1 MRDSDE
7 ARARTYIK
15 MVHYVLKLITSL
27 SMRVLLMV
35 TVSMAVTWPL
45 TSCLTISVGQNGT
58 DVPGCIRGTT
68 RCLSLGYV
76 LTALTRYCS
85 NSSDVI
91 VEYFNN
97 SIIGPANYTFFC
109 DLKLRIKGSK
119 INGSAV
125 PNVICTSNG
134 SLTLASSSNSSVS
147 IQWESINIVNCSG
160 PHAIGLVRYDFSA
173 CQFLSSRGIYIKNTN
188 DVAMSET
195 QFHFS
200 GSYSKDACF
209 VITNEATMTK
219 LSIKDSVFVSRT
231 TVTTLW
237 IVRSVLQIKGNITFV
252 DGFGRL
258 GGAVRMTH
266 SRVIA
271 NGNATVLFAENFAQY
286 GSAVYVE
293 DMVCPLLNTSIGY
306 PNFVFRNNTR
316 KYGQTVV
323 YIDGNPGDCVIDNVS
338 YNLSSDSGDLVLT
351 TAATN
356 ASIRL
361 PVDIGVYPG
370 RNILLNVTIVDYFK
384 DAAICS
390 ANTSMTVMNNDVE
403 QSNIPCNDPRYEVQ
417 LFCPIVSLSQSS
429 VVLYTSDNVNSTL
442 QIRTDA
448 DPAISQ
454 HDWNISITFT
464 CNNGPAAEAS
474 ISFTVQKCPP
484 FLTFYNTLTHSCECI
499 TPISENAHL
508 ICSVGY
514 GAFCIENE
522 YWVGSEN
529 DVFMV
534 LPCKL
539 PYCFPQ
545 QQSCPIKG
553 KPSFRLLS
561 EYPDDQCPTNHGGLL
576 CGGCRDG
583 YYFTHYPLQ
592 CVSSCPAD
600 SSVGILMASIII
612 HLLKSLAVIWLV
624 SVLTKLG
631 NLSQLSYLYSSFLYL
646 HVIDCFP
653 FAYMPQ
659 YKVLRILISI
669 MRSICLPVVD
679 IFGEI
684 PVCFFPSLGPLE
696 KYAFYYLGPAVEIVM
711 LCIAG
716 GVSLLCPS
724 HRKHLLP
731 QSIGI
736 LLLWPVWTIASTS
749 ITILTYSNF
758 ELLGSLRVMLQAD
771 LVYLSGPHLP
781 LFIIAVLLL
790 TLLVFPC
797 CVMLVVSL
805 LPFKRNVLK
814 TFLFPGLQAIY
825 KDKREWFSVVY
836 LFYWLVTVA
845 TTQASSEYLLFYL
858 TLLLT
863 LCCMHYVFWPY
874 RDEWLNRMDMAI
886 LLDLLITASLIRQ
899 HTHYSAPG
907 ITFVTSCGYIF
918 VLAQHVCNTVLI
930 AILLIAIFRHVA
942 SRSRAYAVPPALDK
956 YDTLMRYCTPVEAVV
971 INTPHRDGF
980 DVSYVQV
987 TCKK

>member
-1 MRDSDE
+1 MKPPCHS
-7 ARARTYIK
+7 
-15 MVHYVLKLITSL
+15 SL
-27 SMRVLLMV
+27 SLHIACGIVLSFI
-35 TVSMAVTWPL
+35 TTCRPIEE
-45 TSCLTISVGQNGT
+45 ISVGQNGT
-58 DVPGCIRGTT
+58 DVPQCITGSAP
-68 RCLSLGYV
+68 CLSLGYV
-76 LTALTRYCS
+76 LTALTCYES
-85 NSSDVI
+85 PSDVI
-91 VEYFNN
+91 VNIESRYN
-97 SIIGPANYTFFC
+97 STIDPANYTFVC
-109 DLKLRIKGSK
+109 DLNLRIKGSK

-160 PHAIGLVRYDFSA
+160 PHAIGLVRYDISA
-173 CQFLSSRGIYIKNTN
+173 CQFLSSRGIYIENTN
-188 DVAMSET
+188 DVAMTET
-195 QFHFS
+195 HFLFS

-209 VITNEATMTK
+209 VMTNEATMTK

-237 IVRSVLQIKGNITFV
+237 IVRSVLQIKGNITFE

-370 RNILLNVTIVDYFK
+370 RDIILNVTIVDYFK
-384 DAAICS
+384 QAAICS

-429 VVLYTSDNVNSTL
+429 VLLYTSDNVNSTL

-464 CNNGPAAEAS
+464 CNKGPAAEAS

-484 FLTFYNTLTHSCECI
+484 FLTFYNNLTHSCECI
-499 TPISENAHL
+499 TPISGNAHL

-534 LPCKL
+534 IPCKQ

-545 QQSCPIKG
+545 QQSCLIKG

-576 CGGCRDG
+576 CRGCRDG

-592 CVSSCPAD
+592 CVSSCPAG
-600 SSVGILMASIII
+600 SSVGILMASIIV
-612 HLLKSLAVIWLV
+612 HLIKSLAVIWLV

-646 HVIDCFP
+646 HVIGCFP

-659 YKVLRILISI
+659 YKVLRILISV

-696 KYAFYYLGPAVEIVM
+696 KYAFYYLGPAVELVM

-724 HRKHLLP
+724 HRKPLLP

-749 ITILTYSNF
+749 ITILMYNHVG
-758 ELLGSLRVMLQAD
+758 LLGSLRVMLQSD

-790 TLLVFPC
+790 TLFVFPC
-797 CVMLVVSL
+797 CVIFVVSL
-805 LPFKRNVLK
+805 LPFKGNVLK
-814 TFLFPGLQAIY
+814 TALFPGLLSSY
-825 KDKREWFSVVY
+825 KNNREWFSVMYFAFWLVFVGMFESSPRY
-836 LFYWLVTVA
+836 LLAYELMLSALCILLQCVRPYDKMNLNRIDMVVLFHLLVTVA
-845 TTQASSEYLLFYL
+845 LIEQQISLLQERVIITALVHILVISVLLINGTTIMVVLVVPLLHHH
-858 TLLLT
+858 
-863 LCCMHYVFWPY
+863 CNHYVKKYLRAHSISPHQTSY
-874 RDEWLNRMDMAI
+874 LH
-886 LLDLLITASLIRQ
+886 TAAPI
-899 HTHYSAPG
+899 SAPATTLIELSG
-907 ITFVTSCGYIF
+907 EKRLKLTTYHVPVAGSTDYVLQTS
-918 VLAQHVCNTVLI
+918 T
-930 AILLIAIFRHVA
+930 
-942 SRSRAYAVPPALDK
+942 S
-956 YDTLMRYCTPVEAVV
+956 
-971 INTPHRDGF
+971 
-980 DVSYVQV
+980 
-987 TCKK
+987 